1 MTKKPEKEMI
11 EDKEKIKEE
20 EVVEDIDVDT
30 EIDYDLEAL
39 ELEKKN
45 KEIEELSEKYKRLA
59 AEYDNYRKRTAK
71 EKIEIYSNSVL
82 DIVEK
87 FLPVLDNFE
96 RAIKTLEKS
105 DDKDLKNGV
114 EMVLNQLKSVFDDLG
129 IVEID
134 CCDEFDPNCHEAV
147 MHIEDDS
154 YGENTI
160 AEVFQKG
167 YKIGDKVVR
176 CAVVKVAN

>member
-1 MTKKPEKEMI
+1 MTKKSE
-11 EDKEKIKEE
+11 KEKIKEE
-20 EVVEDIDVDT
+20 EVIEDIDTDVDA
-30 EIDYDLEAL
+30 EIDYDLTAL
-39 ELEKKN
+39 DIEKKD

-59 AEYDNYRKRTAK
+59 AEYDNFRKRTMK
-71 EKIEIYSNSVL
+71 EKIEIYSNSIL

-87 FLPVLDNFE
+87 FLPVLDNFD
-96 RAIKTLEKS
+96 RAFKTLEKS
-105 DDKDLKNGV
+105 DDKDVKEGV
-114 EMVLNQLKSVFDDLG
+114 EIVLDQLKSVFEDLG

-134 CCDEFDPNCHEAV
+134 CCDEFDPKCHEAV

-154 YGENTI
+154 YGENTVI
-160 AEVFQKG
+160 EVFQKG

>member
-1 MTKKPEKEMI
+1 MTKKPENEMI
-11 EDKEKIKEE
+11 EEE
-20 EVVEDIDVDT
+20 EGIEEIDVDT
-30 EIDYDLEAL
+30 EIDYDLNAL
-39 ELEKKN
+39 DLEKKSR
-45 KEIEELSEKYKRLA
+45 EIEELSEKFKRIA
-59 AEYDNYRKRTAK
+59 AEYDNYRKRTTK
-71 EKIEIYSNSVL
+71 EKIEIYSTAVL
-82 DIVEK
+82 NIVEK
-87 FLPVLDNFE
+87 FLPVLDNFD
-96 RAIKTLEKS
+96 RAMKTLEKS
-105 DDKDLKNGV
+105 DNKDVKEGV
-114 EMVLNQLKSVFDDLG
+114 EMVLIQLKSVFNDLG

-134 CCDEFDPNCHEAV
+134 CCDEFDPKCHEAV